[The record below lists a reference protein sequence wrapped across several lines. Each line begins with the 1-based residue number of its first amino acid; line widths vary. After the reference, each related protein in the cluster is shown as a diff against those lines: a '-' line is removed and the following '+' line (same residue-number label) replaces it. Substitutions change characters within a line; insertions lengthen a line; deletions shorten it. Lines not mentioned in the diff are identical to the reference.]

1 MGFECNHVM
10 YSVSVSLSLPLSLSQ
25 VTQMEHDIT
34 RDKMK
39 DLMAKLRKGRGY
51 RHHPGHTP
59 SMMAATSKASPSQL
73 PRKGTAKVLILES
86 RASSQLL
93 HTPTKGSPL
102 PISHTNEHHRMP
114 GAQRKL
120 VFSGEHCSC
129 CHHSSKRKSSRSL
142 ASKRTRSPEEETPVS
157 SARKQPTRLKDEAKD
172 EEAPGYS
179 LREWRRTSKRLKRNS
194 YIDSE
199 PTPQTKATIKSD
211 AGIKKEQ

>member
-1 MGFECNHVM
+1 
-10 YSVSVSLSLPLSLSQ
+10 
-25 VTQMEHDIT
+25 
-34 RDKMK
+34 MK

-51 RHHPGHTP
+51 RHHTGHASSSVVT
-59 SMMAATSKASPSQL
+59 ATKAPPTQL

-102 PISHTNEHHRMP
+102 PITHSNDHRLA

-142 ASKRTRSPEEETPVS
+142 AAKRTRSPEEEAQTVG
-157 SARKQPTRLKDEAKD
+157 RKHHPR
-172 EEAPGYS
+172 
-179 LREWRRTSKRLKRNS
+179 LREEVM
-194 YIDSE
+194 II
-199 PTPQTKATIKSD
+199 ATCHCVVGCVLVDLCHSIC
-211 AGIKKEQ
+211 GLLMLRV

>member
-1 MGFECNHVM
+1 
-10 YSVSVSLSLPLSLSQ
+10 
-25 VTQMEHDIT
+25 
-34 RDKMK
+34 MK

-102 PISHTNEHHRMP
+102 PVSHVNEHRMT

-129 CHHSSKRKSSRSL
+129 CHHNSKRKSSRSL
-142 ASKRTRSPEEETPVS
+142 AAKRTRSPEEETPTNNTS
-157 SARKQPTRLKDEAKD
+157 RKQSTRLKDEVGSFICSNFISWK
-172 EEAPGYS
+172 S
-179 LREWRRTSKRLKRNS
+179 MQVFSKISVIIIDRLNV
-194 YIDSE
+194 
-199 PTPQTKATIKSD
+199 
-211 AGIKKEQ
+211 

>member
-1 MGFECNHVM
+1 MKLIFFLARNNVL
-10 YSVSVSLSLPLSLSQ
+10 SLSLSLQ

-59 SMMAATSKASPSQL
+59 SMVAATSKASPSQL

-102 PISHTNEHHRMP
+102 PISHANEHRMA

-129 CHHSSKRKSSRSL
+129 CHHNSKRKSSRSL
-142 ASKRTRSPEEETPVS
+142 AAKRTRSPEEETQS
-157 SARKQPTRLKDEAKD
+157 SRSGSRKQSTRLKDEV
-172 EEAPGYS
+172 GGWIS
-179 LREWRRTSKRLKRNS
+179 L
-194 YIDSE
+194 
-199 PTPQTKATIKSD
+199 
-211 AGIKKEQ
+211 

>member
-1 MGFECNHVM
+1 
-10 YSVSVSLSLPLSLSQ
+10 
-25 VTQMEHDIT
+25 
-34 RDKMK
+34 MK

-59 SMMAATSKASPSQL
+59 SVMAATSKASPSQL

-102 PISHTNEHHRMP
+102 PVSHTNEHRMT

-129 CHHSSKRKSSRSL
+129 CHHSSKRKSSRNL
-142 ASKRTRSPEEETPVS
+142 AAKRTRSPEEETPIS
-157 SARKQPTRLKDEAKD
+157 SARKQSTRLKDEVGFHLCIYV
-172 EEAPGYS
+172 APNPKEDFFKGIASRYKGYF
-179 LREWRRTSKRLKRNS
+179 
-194 YIDSE
+194 
-199 PTPQTKATIKSD
+199 
-211 AGIKKEQ
+211 